1 MGRGQSFYTGE
12 NRKGF
17 LMEIILVSV
26 SIIVMAWLLFEN
38 YVLRK
43 RLEILARRNED
54 LEIERIQ
61 KEFNEL
67 LINLA
72 KNAETKRVVEPC
84 E

>member
-43 RLEILARRNED
+43 RLEILAKRNED

>member
-1 MGRGQSFYTGE
+1 
-12 NRKGF
+12 
-17 LMEIILVSV
+17 MEIILVSV

>member
-1 MGRGQSFYTGE
+1 
-12 NRKGF
+12 
-17 LMEIILVSV
+17 MEIILVSV
-26 SIIVMAWLLFEN
+26 SIIVMVWLLFEN
-38 YVLRK
+38 FILRK

-54 LEIERIQ
+54 LEIERIE

-67 LINLA
+67 LISLA